1 MIPADDAG
9 QHYDLGHHDGYATAR
24 GEIVRGLHM
33 RAAAA
38 ERRAASAPTVNMRA
52 ASQQV
57 AAWLRE
63 LADQIKAGEL

>member
-1 MIPADDAG
+1 MIPDPTYG
-9 QHYDLGHHDGYATAR
+9 EGYDLGHHAGYAAAR